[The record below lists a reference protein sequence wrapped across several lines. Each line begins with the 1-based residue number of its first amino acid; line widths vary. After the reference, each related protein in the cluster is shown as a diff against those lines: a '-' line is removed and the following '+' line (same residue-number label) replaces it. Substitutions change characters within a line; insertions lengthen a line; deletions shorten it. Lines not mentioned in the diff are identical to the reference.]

1 MKPAWQGPEERLS
14 WRGPWSLS
22 PQPAISKENSPS
34 LDSRLVSLETL
45 STCVGVKVGR
55 VKISFISFKKNS
67 PLARCRQRQKPLFLL
82 HVPLAASREALRLF
96 NTGKGT
102 VTYLKC
108 NRQSSQNN
116 RLISR
121 EESGCQSGKQTE
133 GVWMT
138 CQATVAT
145 AGRSPPL
152 NTKIEQSRAPPYSHK
167 SLLK

>member
-1 MKPAWQGPEERLS
+1 MKPAWQGHEERLS
-14 WRGPWSLS
+14 LRGPWSLS

-102 VTYLKC
+102 VTYFKC

-121 EESGCQSGKQTE
+121 EESGC
-133 GVWMT
+133 
-138 CQATVAT
+138 
-145 AGRSPPL
+145 
-152 NTKIEQSRAPPYSHK
+152 
-167 SLLK
+167 